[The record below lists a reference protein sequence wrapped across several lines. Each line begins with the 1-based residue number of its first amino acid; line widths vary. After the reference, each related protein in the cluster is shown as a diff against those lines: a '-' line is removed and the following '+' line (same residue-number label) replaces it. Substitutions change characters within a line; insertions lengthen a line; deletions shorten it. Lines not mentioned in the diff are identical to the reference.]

1 MSMESKE
8 RKKFSLR
15 RFFIS
20 FKYSFDGLKYAY
32 LNEQSMLLHLICTI
46 IIISLGIF
54 FKISLIEWI
63 ICITLLA
70 CIMCIELLNS
80 AIEATVDLVTKEKKE
95 TVVKALLTGQNV
107 LERNLQRLGIS
118 DSNLFLDS
126 FVSQIPSISNY

>member
-8 RKKFSLR
+8 RKKFSLK

-20 FKYSFDGLKYAY
+20 FKHSFDGLKYAY
-32 LNEQSMLLHLICTI
+32 LNEQSMLLHLISTI
-46 IIISLGIF
+46 IIIVLGIF

-95 TVVKALLTGQNV
+95 LAKIAKDTSSASAGIISIISLVVFLL
-107 LERNLQRLGIS
+107 I
-118 DSNLFLDS
+118 F
-126 FVSQIPSISNY
+126 IPKIIEFIG

>member
-32 LNEQSMLLHLICTI
+32 LNEQSMLLHLISTI
-46 IIISLGIF
+46 IIIVLGIF

-63 ICITLLA
+63 ICITLLT
-70 CIMCIELLNS
+70 CIMSIELLNT
-80 AIEATVDLVTKEKKE
+80 AIEATVDLVTKEKRELAKIAKD
-95 TVVKALLTGQNV
+95 TSSASA
-107 LERNLQRLGIS
+107 GIIS
-118 DSNLFLDS
+118 IFSLIIFLMI
-126 FVSQIPSISNY
+126 FIPKIIEFIGW

>member
-32 LNEQSMLLHLICTI
+32 LNEQSMLLHLISTI
-46 IIISLGIF
+46 IIIVLGIF

-63 ICITLLA
+63 ICITLLT
-70 CIMCIELLNS
+70 CIMSIELLNT
-80 AIEATVDLVTKEKKE
+80 AIEATVDLVTKEKRELAKIAKD
-95 TVVKALLTGQNV
+95 TSSASAGMISIFSLVVFLL
-107 LERNLQRLGIS
+107 I
-118 DSNLFLDS
+118 
-126 FVSQIPSISNY
+126 FVPKIIEFIG

>member
-32 LNEQSMLLHLICTI
+32 LNEQSMLLHLISTI
-46 IIISLGIF
+46 IIIVLGIF

-63 ICITLLA
+63 ICITLLT
-70 CIMCIELLNS
+70 CIISIELLNT
-80 AIEATVDLVTKEKKE
+80 AIEATVDLVTKEKRELAKIAKD
-95 TVVKALLTGQNV
+95 TSSASAGMISIFSLVVFLL
-107 LERNLQRLGIS
+107 I
-118 DSNLFLDS
+118 
-126 FVSQIPSISNY
+126 FVPKIIEFIG

>member
-32 LNEQSMLLHLICTI
+32 LNEQSMLLHLISTI
-46 IIISLGIF
+46 IIIVLGIF

-63 ICITLLA
+63 ICITLLT
-70 CIMCIELLNS
+70 CIMSIELLNT

-95 TVVKALLTGQNV
+95 LAKIAKDTSSASAGIISIFSLVVFLL
-107 LERNLQRLGIS
+107 I
-118 DSNLFLDS
+118 
-126 FVSQIPSISNY
+126 FVPKIIEFIGW

>member
-32 LNEQSMLLHLICTI
+32 LNEQSMLLHLISTI
-46 IIISLGIF
+46 IIIVLGIF

-63 ICITLLA
+63 ICITLLT
-70 CIMCIELLNS
+70 CIMSIELLNT
-80 AIEATVDLVTKEKKE
+80 AIEATVDLVTKEKRELAKIAKD
-95 TVVKALLTGQNV
+95 TSSASAGIISIFSLVVFLL
-107 LERNLQRLGIS
+107 I
-118 DSNLFLDS
+118 
-126 FVSQIPSISNY
+126 FVPKIIEFIG